1 MDDEQKR
8 AFLKSMGYP
17 AGSMGKIR
25 IPTATE
31 KKTKSAQDL
40 YADKQELL
48 ALNRI
53 LTSDEMLV
61 KVITH
66 QS

>member
-8 AFLKSMGYP
+8 VFLKSMGYP

-25 IPTATE
+25 VPTAIE

-40 YADKQELL
+40 RADKQELL
-48 ALNRI
+48 ART
-53 LTSDEMLV
+53 LTSDEMLA
-61 KVITH
+61 KVTH